1 MQNSVIDVSLDNV
14 YRKISAI
21 DPLSK
26 PDYRQYD
33 GIAFARLFSDVFGAI
48 LRFNATAKS
57 YMVYD
62 GTRWTQDIENM
73 MAEGYAKLFARAL
86 ARYAYEH
93 EDAPKDF
100 VHAVQCYGD
109 CNKRKTLVND
119 SRSYNFIMQTDLDN
133 HPNLLNCKNG
143 ILDLD
148 TLELKPHDPEL
159 LLSKRANF
167 FFDPSAESKLF
178 LRFMDEIM
186 MGDKE
191 KIRYIQTLL
200 GYAMTGT
207 ATMEQFYLFYGS
219 STRNGKSTL
228 LGIIQHLMGDYACSI
243 NPESLA
249 QAKEYNGRSANGD
262 IARLQGIRF
271 LQCSEPPKRMKLNVE
286 LVKKLT
292 GGDIIT
298 ARHLYERDF
307 DFLPVFTLFMNS
319 NYLPVVL
326 DNTLFTSG
334 RVKVIEFNRH
344 FEPHEQDTKLK
355 QKLRSAENLSGIANW
370 MIQGLRMYHD
380 HGDRFIVPESVER
393 ATSDYKD
400 KSDKLKAFFADRMT
414 KNPQCTVTA
423 KAVYE
428 EYSKW
433 CKDNGYGVENKS
445 NFMDD
450 LRNKNLLS
458 PTGTIAGLTVRNV
471 IKGYSIDHIA

>member
-1 MQNSVIDVSLDNV
+1 MQNNVIEVTLENV
-14 YRKISAI
+14 YKKISAI

-26 PDYRQYD
+26 PEYRLFD

-57 YMVYD
+57 FMVYD

-93 EDAPKDF
+93 EEAPKDF
-100 VHAVQCYGD
+100 VRAVQSYGD
-109 CNKRKTLVND
+109 CNKRRTLVTD
-119 SRSYNFIMQTDLDN
+119 SRSYGFILQTDLDK
-133 HPNLLNCKNG
+133 HINLLNCRNG
-143 ILDLD
+143 ILNLD
-148 TLELKPHDPEL
+148 TLELQPHDPKL

-167 FFDPSAESKLF
+167 FYDPSAKSELF

-186 MGDKE
+186 MGDTE
-191 KIRYIQTLL
+191 KSRYIQTLL
-200 GYAMTGT
+200 GYAMLGSPTQ
-207 ATMEQFYLFYGS
+207 EQFYIFYGS

-228 LGIIQHLMGDYACSI
+228 LGIIQHLLGDYACSI

-249 QAKEYNGRSANGD
+249 QAKEYNGRTANGD
-262 IARLQGIRF
+262 IARLHGIRF

-292 GGDIIT
+292 GGDVIT

-319 NYLPVVL
+319 NFLPVVL
-326 DNTLFTSG
+326 DNSLFTSG
-334 RVKVIEFNRH
+334 RVKVVEFCRH

-370 MIQGLRMYHD
+370 LIQGLRMYHEQ
-380 HGDRFIVPESVER
+380 GDRFIVPESVER
-393 ATSDYKD
+393 ATDDYKS
-400 KSDKLKAFFADRMT
+400 KSDKLKSFFADRMT
-414 KNPQCTVTA
+414 EDANCTVSA
-423 KAVYE
+423 KSVYE
-428 EYSKW
+428 EYAQW
-433 CKDNGYGVENKS
+433 CKDNGFGVENKS
-445 NFMDD
+445 NFLDD

-458 PTGTIAGLTVRNV
+458 PTGTIAGLTVKNV
-471 IKGYSIDHIA
+471 IKGYAIDHIV

>member
-1 MQNSVIDVSLDNV
+1 MQNSTIDVSLENV
-14 YRKISAI
+14 YKKISAI

-33 GIAFARLFSDVFGAI
+33 GIAFARMFSDVFGAI

-62 GTRWTQDIENM
+62 GTRWIPDIENM

-86 ARYAYEH
+86 ARYTYEH
-93 EDAPKDF
+93 EEAPKDF
-100 VHAVQCYGD
+100 VRAVQLYGD
-109 CNKRKTLVND
+109 CNKRRTLVID
-119 SRSYNFIMQTDLDN
+119 SRSYNFIVQTDLDN
-133 HPNLLNCKNG
+133 HSNLLNCRNG

-148 TLELKPHDPEL
+148 TLKLQPHDPKL

-167 FFDPSAESKLF
+167 FYDSSIKSELF
-178 LRFMDEIM
+178 LRFMNEIM
-186 MGDKE
+186 LQDREKE
-191 KIRYIQTLL
+191 RYIQTLL
-200 GYAMTGT
+200 GYAMTGA
-207 ATMEQFYLFYGS
+207 ATQEQFYLFYGS

-228 LGIIQHLMGDYACSI
+228 LGIIQHLLGDYACSI

-249 QAKEYNGRSANGD
+249 QAKEYNGRTANGD
-262 IARLQGIRF
+262 IARLHGIRF

-307 DFLPVFTLFMNS
+307 DFIPVFTLFMNS

-370 MIQGLRMYHD
+370 LIQGLKMYHD
-380 HGDRFIVPESVER
+380 QGDRFIVPQSVER
-393 ATSDYKD
+393 ATNDYKD
-400 KSDKLKAFFADRMT
+400 KSDKLKSFFADRMT
-414 KNPQCTVTA
+414 EDEKGILSA
-423 KAVYE
+423 KSVYE
-428 EYSKW
+428 EYAQW
-433 CKDNGYGVENKS
+433 CKDNGYGCENKS

-458 PTGTIAGLTVRNV
+458 PSGTIAGLTVRNV
-471 IKGYSIDHIA
+471 VKGYTIDHIA